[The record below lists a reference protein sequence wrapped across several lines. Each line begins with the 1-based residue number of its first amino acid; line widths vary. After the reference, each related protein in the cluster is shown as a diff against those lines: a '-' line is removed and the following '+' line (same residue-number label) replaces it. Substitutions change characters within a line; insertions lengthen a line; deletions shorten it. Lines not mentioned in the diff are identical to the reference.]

1 MWGER
6 KKRKLQHTKKT
17 PPSCSDNTAQAL
29 PKKGHFLKASLI
41 FCVCT
46 IQVHKS
52 DFLFVPPSS
61 SNRKKWN
68 TDVCLFSPIENIFQG
83 KSSVHK
89 TPFPSSSSKHDFF
102 LKQKTYQ
109 EEKLCHHSVHT
120 MAAAGEK
127 TEQKKK
133 ICISIL
139 SAWSFP
145 VSLFN
150 LVPCCGR
157 FYRGVSLSSPFS
169 LGLNDTYQFFQS
181 LLRPTELAAR
191 LGGMFEMFRPRSV
204 QGQGFTTKVLFLASL
219 RNTLKT
225 LPKYLQCCFWSLVNF
240 KANFL
245 VVQGERAGKKQQSL
259 LCPIFFPPLD
269 RYRSAKKKLSTI
281 MAVTTGGG
289 GGVRAD
295 AQESDL
301 KWRTCTTFTKTNS
314 EHMCV

>member
-1 MWGER
+1 M
-6 KKRKLQHTKKT
+6 
-17 PPSCSDNTAQAL
+17 
-29 PKKGHFLKASLI
+29 KASLI

-52 DFLFVPPSS
+52 DFLFVPLSS

-89 TPFPSSSSKHDFF
+89 TPVPSSSKHDFF
-102 LKQKTYQ
+102 LKQKKYE
-109 EEKLCHHSVHT
+109 EEKLCHHSAHT

-127 TEQKKK
+127 TERKK

-181 LLRPTELAAR
+181 PPLRPTELAAR
-191 LGGMFEMFRPRSV
+191 LGGMFEMFRPRSD
-204 QGQGFTTKVLFLASL
+204 QGQGFTNRVLFFAF
-219 RNTLKT
+219 R
-225 LPKYLQCCFWSLVNF
+225 LP
-240 KANFL
+240 A
-245 VVQGERAGKKQQSL
+245 
-259 LCPIFFPPLD
+259 
-269 RYRSAKKKLSTI
+269 
-281 MAVTTGGG
+281 
-289 GGVRAD
+289 
-295 AQESDL
+295 
-301 KWRTCTTFTKTNS
+301 
-314 EHMCV
+314 